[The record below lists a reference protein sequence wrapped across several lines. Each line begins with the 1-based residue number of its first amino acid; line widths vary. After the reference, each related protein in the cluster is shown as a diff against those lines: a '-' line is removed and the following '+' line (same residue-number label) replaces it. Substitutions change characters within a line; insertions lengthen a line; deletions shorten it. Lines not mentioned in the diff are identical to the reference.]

1 MINVLKKIVYIFQHY
16 APETFYVN
24 TGNKLKMVMMEMATL
39 STPAYCS
46 PPVMHQRPMLTAW
59 WTVVVGHASLM
70 GRNEEN
76 VNQLAVQM
84 LHTAMAGASTRLGLR
99 G

>member
-1 MINVLKKIVYIFQHY
+1 
-16 APETFYVN
+16 
-24 TGNKLKMVMMEMATL
+24 METL
-39 STPAYCS
+39 STPAYSS
-46 PPVMHQRPMLTAW
+46 PPVMHRRPMLIVPSQ
-59 WTVVVGHASLM
+59 VVLGHASLM

-84 LHTAMAGASTRLGLR
+84 LPTAMAGASTRLGLR